1 MFGVQVFPR
10 TSFLVPRTF
19 RATFVKTGT
28 DMGIEPKH
36 QTKQTGVTGVILA
49 GGRSSRMGSNK
60 ALLPYRGGL
69 FIEAIHRR
77 LAALFPEVL
86 LITNTPEQ
94 YDFLPCR
101 KAGDLFPEMGALA
114 GLHAGL
120 HHSSND
126 HIFAVACDMP
136 YLDDRLIR
144 YLVGQRH
151 NGDLIIPKGEG
162 GLEPLHAVYSKRC
175 LLQMEASLMSGR
187 RRIVS
192 FFDRVAVVSVPESV
206 TAAFDPC
213 FRSFSNINTPD
224 DYYALRVAEQEECDR
239 VAFRRQNSC

>member
-1 MFGVQVFPR
+1 MKLHR
-10 TSFLVPRTF
+10 TTE
-19 RATFVKTGT
+19 T
-28 DMGIEPKH
+28 I
-36 QTKQTGVTGVILA
+36 TGVTGVILA

-69 FIEAIHRR
+69 FIEAIHRQ

-101 KAGDLFPEMGALA
+101 KAGDIYPDMGALA
-114 GLHAGL
+114 GLHSGL
-120 HHSSND
+120 CHSTSA

-144 YLVGQRH
+144 YLAARRH
-151 NGDLIIPKGEG
+151 GGDLVIPEGDG
-162 GLEPLHAVYSKRC
+162 GLEPLHAVYGKGC
-175 LLQMEASLMSGR
+175 LPHMEASLLANR

-192 FFDRVAVVSVPESV
+192 FFDRVNLV
-206 TAAFDPC
+206 TVARDISAAFDPDL
-213 FRSFSNINTPD
+213 RSFSNINTPD
-224 DYYALRVAEQEECDR
+224 DYYALRTAEQGP
-239 VAFRRQNSC
+239 VADIVNQQQISR

>member
-1 MFGVQVFPR
+1 M
-10 TSFLVPRTF
+10 
-19 RATFVKTGT
+19 
-28 DMGIEPKH
+28 
-36 QTKQTGVTGVILA
+36 KQAAKLTGVTGVILA

-69 FIEAIHRR
+69 FIEAIYRQ

-86 LITNTPEQ
+86 LITNTPAQ

-101 KAGDLFPEMGALA
+101 KAGDIYPDMGALA
-114 GLHAGL
+114 GLHSGL
-120 HHSSND
+120 YHSNTP

-144 YLVGQRH
+144 YLIGQRH
-151 NGDLIIPKGEG
+151 KGDLVIPEGEG
-162 GLEPLHAVYSKRC
+162 GVEPLHAVYAKGC
-175 LLQMEASLMSGR
+175 LPHMEAALQGGR

-192 FFDRVAVVSVPESV
+192 FFDQVQLVTIESGISAV
-206 TAAFDPC
+206 FDPG

-224 DYYALRVAEQEECDR
+224 DYYALRVAEQEDCEGIVFNR
-239 VAFRRQNSC
+239 KISG

>member
-1 MFGVQVFPR
+1 MV
-10 TSFLVPRTF
+10 
-19 RATFVKTGT
+19 
-28 DMGIEPKH
+28 IEPKH
-36 QTKQTGVTGVILA
+36 ETKLTGVTAVILA

-69 FIEAIHRR
+69 FIESIHRR

-86 LITNTPEQ
+86 LVTNTPEQ

-101 KAGDLFPEMGALA
+101 KAGDIYPDMGALA
-114 GLHAGL
+114 GLHSGL
-120 HHSSND
+120 HHSATP

-151 NGDLIIPKGEG
+151 KGDLVIPEGEG
-162 GLEPLHAVYSKRC
+162 GFEPLHAVYGRAC
-175 LLQMEASLMSGR
+175 LPHMEESLRANR

-192 FFDRVAVVSVPESV
+192 FFDRVQLVKVDRGIS
-206 TAAFDPC
+206 AAFDPE

-224 DYYALRVAEQEECDR
+224 DYYALRGAEQEACEGI
-239 VAFRRQNSC
+239 VFNRQISS